1 MKLGHIFLGGV
12 ALLELC
18 FFISYS
24 IWGRH
29 GLQSMRVLSEK
40 NLVLEREIEL
50 VQRDIDKLTDELE
63 DWEAYPFFKER
74 HARQQLQMA
83 QHDDEV
89 FLI

>member
-1 MKLGHIFLGGV
+1 MKVGHIVLGGI
-12 ALLELC
+12 ALVELC
-18 FFISYS
+18 FFLSYS

-29 GLQSMRVLSEK
+29 GVQAMRVLSEK

-50 VQRDIDKLTDELE
+50 VERDIAKLTDELE
-63 DWEAYPFFKER
+63 DWDTYPFFKER

-83 QHDDEV
+83 QDDDEV

>member
-1 MKLGHIFLGGV
+1 MKLGHIFLGIV
-12 ALLELC
+12 ALVELS
-18 FFISYS
+18 FFLSYS

-29 GLQSMRVLSEK
+29 GLQAMRVLSEK

-50 VQRDIDKLTDELE
+50 VERDIEKLTEELE
-63 DWEAYPFFKER
+63 DWESYPFFKEQ

-83 QHDDEV
+83 DKDDEI